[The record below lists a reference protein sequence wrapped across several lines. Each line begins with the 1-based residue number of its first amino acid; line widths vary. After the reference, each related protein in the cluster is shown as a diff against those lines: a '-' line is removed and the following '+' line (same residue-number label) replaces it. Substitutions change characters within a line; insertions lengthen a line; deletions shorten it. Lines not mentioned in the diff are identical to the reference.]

1 MNKCQQLQRNVNKR
15 SYHVPEYFD
24 GTKTLV
30 KYTLIF
36 FVLFCFFLYFR
47 IAEHVLCNPENWKG
61 DLKEVNY

>member
-1 MNKCQQLQRNVNKR
+1 MNKCQQLQQNVNKR

-36 FVLFCFFLYFR
+36 YFLLFFFFR
-47 IAEHVLCNPENWKG
+47 IVEHVLCNPENWKG